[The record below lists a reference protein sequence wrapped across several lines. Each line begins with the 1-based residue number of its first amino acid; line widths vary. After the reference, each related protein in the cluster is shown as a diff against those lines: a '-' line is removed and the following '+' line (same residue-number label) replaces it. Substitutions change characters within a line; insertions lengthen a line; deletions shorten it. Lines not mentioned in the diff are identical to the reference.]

1 MWGRLEREA
10 RLLPQVLACSVSED
24 EVIVLVPPSADVE
37 AVEHQVGGLVT
48 GSGGSQRVRVIG
60 GASRPAA
67 AALQARRPSRSPL
80 VLVGSVAATALLAA
94 SSLVAGIVQ
103 QEARPARPST
113 PSIAAGPDAIVERP
127 FPFRPIRDSDAS
139 EPEPVTEVPS
149 DEPRV
154 VIPVAAVAPDPPAA
168 PAVEPPEANADRASV
183 PRVPEPTSEEEPV
196 SCHEPAAR
204 GAPKEVRGRHR
215 GNGPPAWSHS
225 VLVEPHCGRGRP
237 R

>member
-37 AVEHQVGGLVT
+37 AVEHQVAVLVT
-48 GSGGSQRVRVIG
+48 RSEGSQGVRVIG

-103 QEARPARPST
+103 QETRPTRPST
-113 PSIAAGPDAIVERP
+113 PSIAAGPDGIVERP
-127 FPFRPIRDSDAS
+127 FLFGSTRGSDAS
-139 EPEPVTEVPS
+139 EPDPVTEEPS
-149 DEPRV
+149 DEPPL
-154 VIPVAAVAPDPPAA
+154 VIPVAAVDPEPPVA
-168 PAVEPPEANADRASV
+168 PAIEPLVDPADQPSV
-183 PRVPEPTSEEEPV
+183 PGVPEPGSEHDPG

-225 VLVEPHCGRGRP
+225 VLVEPHCDRGRP
-237 R
+237 Q

>member
-24 EVIVLVPPSADVE
+24 EVIVLIPPSADVE
-37 AVEHQVGGLVT
+37 AVEHQIGRLVT
-48 GSGGSQRVRVIG
+48 RSGGSQRVRVIG

-103 QEARPARPST
+103 QEARPTRPST

-127 FPFRPIRDSDAS
+127 FPFRPNRGSAPS
-139 EPEPVTEVPS
+139 EPEPVTEVS
-149 DEPRV
+149 SSEPRV
-154 VIPVAAVAPDPPAA
+154 VIPVAAVDPDPPVA
-168 PAVEPPEANADRASV
+168 PAIEQPLDPADQPSA
-183 PRVPEPTSEEEPV
+183 PRIPKPTSEEEPA

-225 VLVEPHCGRGRP
+225 VLVEPHCDRGRP